1 MEREPEESSLSSLV
15 NEASAKPVQKPD
27 HPPLFGTDGM
37 EQNGESVTHSS
48 WWLAVYVLRVARAH
62 EEAYD
67 KAAADKATK
76 DAPFGTHVDYK
87 QFQTKTIHQCAED
100 LLPEAYVEPVY
111 YLLQYTWNDIQ
122 DWAVAQV
129 TKD

>member
-1 MEREPEESSLSSLV
+1 MERKPEESSLAGLV
-15 NEASAKPVQKPD
+15 NAAATKNQPTTERG
-27 HPPLFGTDGM
+27 PLWGTDGT
-37 EQNGESVTHSS
+37 EQQPGSVTESAY
-48 WWLAVYVLRVARAH
+48 WLAVYVLRVARAH

-67 KAAADKATK
+67 KAASEKATK

-87 QFQTKTIHQCAED
+87 QFQTKTIRQCAED